1 MANVVSASMGGEK
14 SGSRIRPC
22 SLIQNNNF
30 TQNPIDLSKPLNFS
44 SIGDGLKFCTFFQ
57 KSFEQLTHLDLFNN
71 DICNIEDYRTKV
83 FKLLPSLKFLDDAD
97 ADDNDEEES
106 DDGVNGGEEG
116 DEEDGEGN

>member
-1 MANVVSASMGGEK
+1 MTAV
-14 SGSRIRPC
+14 C
-22 SLIQNNNF
+22 L
-30 TQNPIDLSKPLNFS
+30 LL
-44 SIGDGLKFCTFFQ
+44 FQ

-106 DDGVNGGEEG
+106 DDDEGANGAEEG
-116 DEEDGEGN
+116 DEDDGEGRWSTT